1 MSVIDI
7 KEGLRREHL
16 KRRLEI
22 TAKEVGWKS
31 LEVQRKCVD
40 LKEFKDAKK
49 LALYSNFKN
58 EVMTDFIFRE
68 SIKGSK
74 RVYYPKVGIDKKLV
88 FCEVV
93 SEDGLAKGCY
103 DVLEPVSEK
112 NISIELIDIFFVPGL
127 VFDIQGNRLGYG
139 KGHYDKM
146 LSALKGKK
154 PVVGLAFEMQIVNEV
169 PVCSHDVNVDKVV
182 TEDRIIH
189 AL

>member
-1 MSVIDI
+1 MLDI
-7 KEGLRREHL
+7 KGELRREHL
-16 KRRLEI
+16 ERRLEL

-31 LEVQRKCVD
+31 LEVQKKCVG
-40 LKEFKDAKK
+40 LKEFKEAKR
-49 LALYSNFKN
+49 LALYSSFKN

-74 RVYYPKVGIDKKLV
+74 KVYYPKLDIGEGLV

-103 DVLEPVSEK
+103 DVLEPVSGK
-112 NISIELIDIFFVPGL
+112 NISTELIDVFFVPGL

-139 KGHYDKM
+139 KGHYDKV
-146 LSALKGKK
+146 LSTLKRKK

-182 TEDRIIH
+182 TEDRIIY